1 MLFKK
6 WFYLALKL
14 YFSYVLLSSISF
26 TKSRKAISKKFLIL
40 KEGAL
45 KLLNE
50 LKSGKA
56 PGPDGITKAHLTIDT
71 AVIGEMLALNL
82 RSTT

>member
-6 WFYLALKL
+6 GFYLALKL
-14 YFSYVLLSSISF
+14 FFHVFFCHPSVLP
-26 TKSRKAISKKFLIL
+26 KVEKQSKKFQIL

-50 LKSGKA
+50 LISGKA

-71 AVIGEMLALNL
+71 AVIGETLALIL
-82 RSTT
+82 RSTI